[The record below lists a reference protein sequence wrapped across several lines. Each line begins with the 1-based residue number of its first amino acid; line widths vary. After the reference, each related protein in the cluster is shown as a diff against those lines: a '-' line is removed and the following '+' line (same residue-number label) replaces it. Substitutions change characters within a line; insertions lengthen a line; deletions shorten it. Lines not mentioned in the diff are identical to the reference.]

1 MQVRLKVF
9 DSNNGQRIGYA
20 EAIAGYVAP
29 CSRSFF
35 SIPSF
40 RRCTVIWKVASY
52 LPLAQI
58 MDMSGNSSNE
68 ASDSDDSFDE
78 SNRRY
83 EDIILRAGQ
92 HGTGAS
98 GANGW

>member
-1 MQVRLKVF
+1 
-9 DSNNGQRIGYA
+9 
-20 EAIAGYVAP
+20 
-29 CSRSFF
+29 
-35 SIPSF
+35 
-40 RRCTVIWKVASY
+40 
-52 LPLAQI
+52 

-92 HGTGAS
+92 HGTESS